1 MIYRNNG
8 NFHYKKKWNLDIFR
22 KILHFEK
29 TVLTSYTDKK
39 NSIPE
44 RIILYILYMYRQ
56 KF

>member
-29 TVLTSYTDKK
+29 TVLTSFTDKK
-39 NSIPE
+39 NSILE
-44 RIILYILYMYRQ
+44 CIILYILYMYRQ

>member
-29 TVLTSYTDKK
+29 TVLTSFTDKK